1 VVMICYVAH
10 AQRYLRRLTSSQKSS
25 AEKGVATEIKLDFAV
40 RGNEP
45 FASFLVDRV
54 RNIDVR
60 ISLNR
65 ALEGLFRSPNLLS
78 ADITDIKVRQVGQF
92 KCKINTDINVRR
104 LVFALPIE
112 CVLLN

>member
-1 VVMICYVAH
+1 MICYVAH

-104 LVFALPIE
+104 LVLALPIE
-112 CVLLN
+112 CVLLH